1 MQILNGVEQQLY
13 HIWFVFKEKF
23 MRRNFTITGLNSY
36 RNDGD
41 TRTYVYVLE
50 GENGES
56 FSVSSTRKEEQKEF
70 TFGDNV
76 LVTITKEKV
85 EQQ

>member
-1 MQILNGVEQQLY
+1 
-13 HIWFVFKEKF
+13 

-41 TRTYVYVLE
+41 GRIYIYILE

-56 FSVSSTRKEEQKEF
+56 FSVSTTNKEEQKEF
-70 TFGDNV
+70 TFGDV
-76 LVTITKEKV
+76 VSITIAKE
-85 EQQ
+85 ESTHEENSHQ

>member
-1 MQILNGVEQQLY
+1 
-13 HIWFVFKEKF
+13 

-41 TRTYVYVLE
+41 SRIYVYILE

-56 FSVSSTRKEEQKEF
+56 FSVSTTNKEEQKEF
-70 TFGDNV
+70 TFGDV
-76 LVTITKEKV
+76 VSITIAKKESTH
-85 EQQ
+85 EENPHQ

>member
-1 MQILNGVEQQLY
+1 
-13 HIWFVFKEKF
+13 

-41 TRTYVYVLE
+41 SRIYVYILE

-56 FSVSSTRKEEQKEF
+56 FSVSTTNKEEQKEF
-70 TFGDNV
+70 TFGDV
-76 LVTITKEKV
+76 VSITITKEESTHV
-85 EQQ
+85 ENPHQ

>member
-1 MQILNGVEQQLY
+1 
-13 HIWFVFKEKF
+13 

-41 TRTYVYVLE
+41 GRIYIYILE

-56 FSVSSTRKEEQKEF
+56 FSVSSTNKEEQKEF
-70 TFGDNV
+70 TFGDEV
-76 LVTITKEKV
+76 SITITKDESTHEEKPH
-85 EQQ
+85 Q